1 MLKRLEDC
9 LRNYSRQEE
18 HLEDCPIKI
27 RSIGLITAIIALLV
41 MPDMAPADI
50 FAAASI
56 QPEGLNHAGI
66 YALRQLDPN
75 LTGKGVKFA
84 VVCRSITYIDGKPQN
99 DYQPAI
105 SHDCF
110 KNTQFSFHDLQHLS
124 AGVSP
129 HSTAICSLLFG
140 RDPNAYNDQIGN
152 FSYEGAVPDASA
164 EVYEFWSFLVNNVF
178 PASAPD
184 VNVLTAD
191 IGYQFDDWWTRGIE
205 SMVERTGITAVVGIG
220 NGLNAADPVL
230 YPAAGDNVIG
240 VGVVQS
246 VNSAD
251 VAVGLSQFSLVYPEY
266 SSKGP
271 TTDGRC
277 KPDIV
282 APGNCLAALAYD
294 NNLYEPTGAWS
305 SFATPIVAGAT
316 GLLIQKASQTPDF
329 WPALSRDGGNCV
341 IKSLLLNSATKLPY
355 WHKGKLTKDDDHNV
369 PLDWLQGA
377 GMVNALEADRQ
388 LSAGRHLPG
397 DCPPTGW
404 DLGKLDA
411 DGTAD
416 NVYKI
421 KIDDPAGKMLT
432 ATVTWNRHFWPA
444 YPFNYQP
451 QNDARIRLECWA
463 VDANN
468 PQNSYLLDYSDSA
481 KDFVEHLYC
490 AADPNFTDYAIIISY
505 SDREVNL
512 PAVSS
517 TYGLA
522 WNIAQKPATDDL
534 FWLDLNAD
542 GVFDSHDIKVLLDNL
557 FADLEKSDNYLFGD
571 INEDGRIDAVDLQ
584 VFLSHLKTAD
594 ESR

>member
-1 MLKRLEDC
+1 MPYMASAD
-9 LRNYSRQEE
+9 
-18 HLEDCPIKI
+18 I
-27 RSIGLITAIIALLV
+27 ITAAG
-41 MPDMAPADI
+41 
-50 FAAASI
+50 I

-75 LTGKGVKFA
+75 LTGKGVKFG
-84 VVCRSITYIDGKPQN
+84 VICRSITYTNGQPQN

-105 SHDCF
+105 SHNCF
-110 KNTQFSFHDLQHLS
+110 KNTQFNFLDLQHLP
-124 AGVSP
+124 AGVSS
-129 HSTAICSLLFG
+129 HSTAICSILFG
-140 RDPNAYNDQIGN
+140 RDPNAYNDNIGD

-164 EVYEFWSFLVNNVF
+164 DVYEFWSFLVNNVYS
-178 PASAPD
+178 ASIPD

-191 IGYQFDDWWTRGIE
+191 IGYQLDDWWTRGIE
-205 SMVERTGITAVVGIG
+205 SMVEKTGITAIVGIG

-240 VGVVQS
+240 VGVVRS

-251 VAVGLSQFSLVYPEY
+251 VATGLSQFSLVYPEY

-282 APGNCLAALAYD
+282 APGNCLAATVD
-294 NNLYEPTGAWS
+294 GIYEPTGSWS
-305 SFATPIVAGAT
+305 SFATPIVAGAA
-316 GLLIQKASQTPDF
+316 GLLIQKASQSPDLE
-329 WPALSRDGGNCV
+329 PALSHDGGNCV

-355 WHKGKLTKDDDHNV
+355 WHKGKLTKDDDHDV
-369 PLDWLQGA
+369 PFDWLQGA
-377 GMVNALEADRQ
+377 GMVNALEAERQ
-388 LSAGRHLPG
+388 LSAGRYTPG
-397 DCPPTGW
+397 DCPNTGW

-421 KIDDPAGKMLT
+421 KIDDPAGKILT
-432 ATVTWNRHFWPA
+432 VTVTWNRHFTPA

-451 QNDARIRLECWA
+451 ESDARIRLEFWA

-468 PQNSYLLDYSDSA
+468 PQNSYLIDYSDSA
-481 KDFVEHLYC
+481 RDFVEHLYS
-490 AADPNFTDYAIIISY
+490 ALDPNFTDYAIIVSY

-512 PAVSS
+512 PLATSA
-517 TYGLA
+517 YGLA
-522 WNIAQKPATDDL
+522 WNVTQKTVTNDL
-534 FWLDLNAD
+534 LWYDLNAD
-542 GVFDSHDIKVLLDNL
+542 GIFNSRDINVLLDNL
-557 FADLEKSDNYLFGD
+557 IADLEKSDNYLFGD
-571 INEDGRIDAVDLQ
+571 INEDGQIDAVDLQ
-584 VFLSHLKTAD
+584 VFLNHLKTAD